1 MKIFVISLLR
11 SIERRANVTK
21 QLQEAGLAFEFID
34 GVDGQALSA
43 EFIRDNVNQERYNFW
58 HELRHPGAIGCALS
72 HRAAY
77 QRMVTDNIPA
87 AVILEDDIVLSPY
100 FAQVLPQLETQ
111 LRQEE
116 IILLFFQSSQEIGL
130 SLSQKAELLAKY
142 KLYEIKEFTYFGA
155 AVGYVLSLS
164 TAKGL
169 MQVQQPIYTIA
180 DDWSQFHRLG
190 AVKSFRLVLP
200 FLVESAGFK
209 SVIGYV
215 DTKSLWGKL
224 AGLVDKYR
232 IFPFEQILRLTRKR
246 SLRKR
251 QNYTIKN

>member
-11 SIERRANVTK
+11 STERRANVTK

-34 GVDGQALSA
+34 GVDGQALSP
-43 EFIRDNVNQERYNFW
+43 EFIRDNVNQERYNYW

-87 AVILEDDIVLSPY
+87 AVILEDDIVLSPH
-100 FAQVLPQLETQ
+100 FAQALLPLETQ

-116 IILLFFQSSQEIGL
+116 ILLLFFQSSQGIGL
-130 SLSQKAELLAKY
+130 SLSQNAKLPANY
-142 KLYEIKEFTYFGA
+142 KLYEINEFTYFGA
-155 AVGYVLSLS
+155 AVGYVLPLS

-169 MQVQQPIYTIA
+169 VQAQQPIYTIA
-180 DDWSQFHRLG
+180 DDWSQFHNLG

-224 AGLVDKYR
+224 AGLVDKYQV
-232 IFPFEQILRLTRKR
+232 FPFEQLLRFTRKR

-251 QNYTIKN
+251 QKYTIK